1 MIVITYVYFYKLLM
15 TSLIDEDTTIDY
27 QNIGKEVMTH
37 MKTYNFFVYYQRNHL
52 GHSYA
57 SMNL

>member
-1 MIVITYVYFYKLLM
+1 M

-52 GHSYA
+52 GNSYA
-57 SMNL
+57 NMNLEVNQS